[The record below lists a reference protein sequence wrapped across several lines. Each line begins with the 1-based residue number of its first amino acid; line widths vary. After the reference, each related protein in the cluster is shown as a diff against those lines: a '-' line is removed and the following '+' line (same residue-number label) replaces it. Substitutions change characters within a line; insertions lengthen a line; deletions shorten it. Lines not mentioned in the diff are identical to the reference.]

1 MRLLLVLLVSYS
13 AVAAEQSTDYAAW
26 PVSPRVVVDQFG
38 YLPDDAKVA
47 VLSDPVKGKN
57 AAAEYAPPA
66 KLLLLRLPHDV
77 VGRYAAKPWN
87 GGAVESSS
95 GDRGWWVDFSDVH
108 DEGEYLLIDESRRV
122 TSGPFRIARDVYDP
136 VLRAAC
142 RMFFYQRSGLAK
154 EEPYAEAPWTD
165 AAAMLGPGQ
174 DGEARDC
181 TRRDDPSTARD
192 LRGGWF
198 DAGDYNKYV
207 TFSVGPVHDLL
218 TAYTDNPRVFTDD
231 FGIPES
237 GNGVPDLIDE
247 VRVNVAW
254 VRRMQTEEGSVCL
267 KVGEVDHDS
276 PSPPSSD
283 TRPRFYVGPC
293 SSSTIAHSG
302 MLAHAA
308 AVWRL
313 FPSLKDEADE
323 MLAEARRSW
332 EHYHA
337 HDRQTDCDDGT
348 VKAGNADEP
357 LEGQDSL
364 ALTAAVW
371 LWITTGDESY
381 HAYVRAHYEG
391 LDCMKQRGANWGF
404 GRPEA
409 ADALIAYARRNGAD
423 PAVRD
428 AVLAARREGAAADW
442 TMLRWSDTKSLYRA
456 PVESYLLHW
465 GSMRPRSEV
474 GASNA
479 ELVRLTKNAAQ
490 AVEHRRLAT
499 GHLHYVHGVNP
510 MSLCYL
516 TSMEREGAE
525 RSVGEMFHCWFNE
538 GTPLDRRP
546 APGYLVGGPNKD
558 YAGDALWIKRQP
570 PEKAFHQF
578 NTGWPAASWEI
589 TEPSNT
595 YQGAYV
601 KLLARV
607 MPR

>member
-1 MRLLLVLLVSYS
+1 MRLLLAFVLSS
-13 AVAAEQSTDYAAW
+13 AVAAEPSTDYAAW
-26 PVSPRVVVDQFG
+26 PVSPRIVVDQFG
-38 YLPDDAKVA
+38 YLTDDDKVA
-47 VLSDPVKGKN
+47 VLSDPVRGRN
-57 AAAEYAPPA
+57 ARAEYSPPDKIVLVRMPSEVVGEYAP
-66 KLLLLRLPHDV
+66 
-77 VGRYAAKPWN
+77 KPWS
-87 GGAVESSS
+87 GGGVDPSS
-95 GDRGWWVDFSDVH
+95 GDRGWWVDFSDVCE
-108 DEGEYLLIDESRRV
+108 EGEYLLVDESRQI
-122 TSGPFRIARDVYDP
+122 TSGRFRVARDVYDP

-142 RMFFYQRSGLAK
+142 RMFFYQRSGFAK

-174 DGEARDC
+174 DSEARDH
-181 TRRDDPSTARD
+181 TRRDDPATARD

-207 TFSVGPVHDLL
+207 TFSVGPIHDLL

-247 VRVNVAW
+247 VRWNVAW
-254 VRRMQTEEGSVCL
+254 VRRMQTEDGSVCL
-267 KVGEVDHDS
+267 KVGEVDHNS

-302 MLAHAA
+302 MLAHAS
-308 AVWRL
+308 AVWRM
-313 FPSLKDEADE
+313 FPSMKDEADE

-332 EHYHA
+332 EHYHT
-337 HDRQTDCDDGT
+337 HERQTDCDDGT
-348 VKAGNADEP
+348 VKAGDADEP
-357 LEGQDSL
+357 LQGQDSL
-364 ALTAAVW
+364 AVTAAVW
-371 LWITTGDESY
+371 LWIATGEDEFRD
-381 HAYVRAHYEG
+381 YVRKHYAG
-391 LDCMKQRGANWGF
+391 IDCMKQRGANWGF
-404 GRPEA
+404 SRPES
-409 ADALIAYARRNGAD
+409 ADALVAYARRKNAD

-428 AVLAARREGAAADW
+428 AIRAARAEGAAAEW
-442 TMLRWSDTKSLYRA
+442 TMLRWSDTKHLYRA
-456 PVESYLLHW
+456 PVEPYLLHW
-465 GSMRPRSEV
+465 GSLRPRSEV

-479 ELVRLTKNAAQ
+479 ELARQRDNAHA
-490 AVEHRRLAT
+490 AEHRRLAT
-499 GHLHYVHGVNP
+499 GHLHYIHGVNP

-516 TSMEREGAE
+516 TAMEREGAE
-525 RSVGEMFHCWFNE
+525 RSVREMFHLWYAD
-538 GTPLDRRP
+538 GTRLDRRP

-558 YAGDALWIKRQP
+558 YAGDVAWIKGEP